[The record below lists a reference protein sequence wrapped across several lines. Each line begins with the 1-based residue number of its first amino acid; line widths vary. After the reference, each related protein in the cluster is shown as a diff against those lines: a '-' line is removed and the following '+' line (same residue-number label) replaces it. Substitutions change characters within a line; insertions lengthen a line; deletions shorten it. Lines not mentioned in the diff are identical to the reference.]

1 MLRAAAAVSSPL
13 GGPVNIRVGI
23 HSGPC
28 TSGIVGSIRARYCLF
43 GDTVNTASRMES
55 TGVPGRLQ
63 VSGDTF
69 AQLGPP
75 LQAQFSPRGEI
86 EVKGKGTMRTFLQD
100 RQGAPGRPSDAAP
113 AAPVHRPATPPA
125 LD

>member
-1 MLRAAAAVSSPL
+1 MACTGLLEDAPDHAARLVEFGQQMLRAAAAVSSPL

-55 TGVPGRLQ
+55 TGVPGHVQ
-63 VSGDTF
+63 CSEDTH
-69 AQLGPP
+69 AQLGA
-75 LQAQFSPRGEI
+75 LQARFRLRGEI
-86 EVKGKGTMRTFLQD
+86 PVKGKGTMRTFL
-100 RQGAPGRPSDAAP
+100 GIGDA
-113 AAPVHRPATPPA
+113 
-125 LD
+125 L